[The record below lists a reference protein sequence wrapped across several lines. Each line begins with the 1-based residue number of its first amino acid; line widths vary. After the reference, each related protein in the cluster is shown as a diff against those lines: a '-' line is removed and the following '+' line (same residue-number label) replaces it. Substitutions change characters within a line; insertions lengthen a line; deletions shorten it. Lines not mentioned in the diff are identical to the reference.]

1 MERSSQLI
9 LTLCMLGLLAVIGG
23 QTRLLRLR
31 RALGLEQLLAG
42 GFLFLPLGMVLSEA
56 GLGLLDRDIVRH
68 LDALVTLG
76 LGVLGLLLGLQV
88 DPDRLSGARRGLGV
102 AAALETFTTLVL
114 VAGPLYFALT
124 SWDLCGRQD
133 ALAASAL
140 LGCVA
145 AISSGHAYRA
155 ALRGEEQPEPE
166 ESDVSRV
173 ANAGTVLAVL
183 SAGVLV
189 AAFSPVKGLGAM
201 EKVLAVFA
209 TGSVGG
215 LSAWLLATETH
226 DAALRTALLLGVIL
240 VTAGTAAHLAVP
252 PVASTLLAGMV
263 LANLPGTVAR
273 ELRDAISFL
282 EAPLTVLLTVI
293 AGASLRAPSSWA
305 AAGLLGAFLL
315 LRTTGKLLGGR
326 LAASA
331 TRAVPAGLGLGLLPS
346 SAVAVGLALDFHLQL
361 PDALVDVVLLVS
373 VVGALLSET
382 AGVWTT
388 RLLARALPAV
398 EPAPPAAADSSLSP
412 GGPG

>member
-9 LTLCMLGLLAVIGG
+9 GVLCLLGLLAVIGG

-42 GFLFLPLGMVLSEA
+42 GFLFLPLGLVLSEA
-56 GLGLLDRDIVRH
+56 GLGLLDRAIVRQ

-88 DPDRLSGARRGLGV
+88 DPDRLSGARRELGV
-102 AAALETFTTLVL
+102 AAAVETFTTLVL

-124 SWDLCGRQD
+124 HGGVCGTEE

-145 AISSGHAYRA
+145 AISSGHAFRA
-155 ALRGEEQPEPE
+155 AVRGEELPEPDE
-166 ESDVSRV
+166 TDVSRV

-183 SAGVLV
+183 AAGVLV
-189 AAFSPVKGLGAM
+189 AFSPVKGLGPG

-209 TGSVGG
+209 IGSVGG

-226 DAALRTALLLGVIL
+226 EPALRTALLLGVIL

-252 PVASTLLAGMV
+252 PVASTLVAGMV

-273 ELRDAISFL
+273 ELREAISFL

-293 AGASLRAPSSWA
+293 AGASLRTPSSWV
-305 AAGLLGAFLL
+305 AAGLLAAFLM
-315 LRTTGKLLGGR
+315 LRTSGKLLGGR
-326 LAASA
+326 LAASV
-331 TRAVPAGLGLGLLPS
+331 TGAVPARLGLGLLPS
-346 SAVAVGLALDFHLQL
+346 SAVAVGLAVDAHLQL
-361 PDALVDVVLLVS
+361 PESLVDVVLLVS
-373 VVGALLSET
+373 VLGSLLSET
-382 AGVWTT
+382 AGAWTT

-398 EPAPPAAADSSLSP
+398 EPAPADDGSAPSL